1 MEVRMK
7 RRLIGIPLAGLLLVG
22 AATAALAHGGY
33 LDGGPAGTSSVL
45 SDVLDE
51 LVTDG
56 TINQGQADAIETAVE
71 ERRTE
76 IREQAEALREQMQEF
91 LSDGTLS
98 ADELAQLPEDHPL
111 RNLDQYLEDGKLTQ
125 DELRQLGG
133 FGRGFG
139 HHGMRGGP
147 PTTDDSSDDT
157 TDETTSS

>member
-1 MEVRMK
+1 MK

-22 AATAALAHGGY
+22 GATVALAHGGY
-33 LDGGPAGTSSVL
+33 LGGGPAGTSSIL
-45 SDVLDE
+45 SDVLGE

-56 TINQGQADAIETAVE
+56 TINQSQADAIETAVD
-71 ERRTE
+71 ERRSE
-76 IREQAEALREQMQEF
+76 LQSEAEALREQMQEF

-111 RNLDQYLEDGKLTQ
+111 RNLDEFLEDGQLTQ

-139 HHGMRGGP
+139 HHEMRGEP
-147 PTTDDSSDDT
+147 PTTDDSSDDA
-157 TDETTSS
+157 TDDSTSS